1 MTDAKPGPLRGSRD
15 RSARPSPYSIRTGS
29 RTLSNGDASIL
40 DCIDALDA
48 EPLEQEA
55 SLAVAEDAFAQRR
68 TRSDDSRFKGVALKR
83 SGVSDLMGHFGIL
96 ADAPEGEERGW
107 GMEADMAAT
116 VHPSGSTG
124 TTRAAATGSSVE
136 LSKEPSTG
144 AAPLSNAATPTTL
157 TSLDKLPWPVEP
169 IVEQVEVGS
178 QCPREPVEAAPT
190 SPSVVRKGEALMLAA
205 LDGLNV
211 PKSYGMIRD
220 CGGCP
225 FQEDESSMY
234 HRPGDL
240 VLFGVYDGHGGG
252 DASAYLQKH
261 LLPSI
266 VQQLARPSVAR
277 EGVAHEGHAYDSRR
291 LGSAASEAL
300 VEGFRA
306 CETALMERG
315 CRAGA
320 TAAVMMMQSG
330 GDCLHFAWC
339 GDCRAVLCRAGQAC
353 VLTTDH
359 RAADATIAERARV
372 KREGGELK
380 DGRLA
385 GCLEVTRA
393 FGDMEQGGSS
403 SAGTGTGGRK
413 IPGLTAEPQLLSQ
426 HLKHDDEFVVLA
438 TDGLWDVMSPEEVV
452 RIAGSELRAYE
463 DAEMAAE
470 KLVEVAVGRRIDDNI
485 TVSVVR
491 LFAPRPEARVASL
504 MMGRRITNPGPSSFM
519 NLKTPASF
527 VRVVGG
533 F

>member
-1 MTDAKPGPLRGSRD
+1 MTEAKPGPLRGSRD

-48 EPLEQEA
+48 EPLEQEL
-55 SLAVAEDAFAQRR
+55 SLAVAEDPLAQRR
-68 TRSDDSRFKGVALKR
+68 TRSDDSRVKGVALKR
-83 SGVSDLMGHFGIL
+83 SGVSDLMGHFGML
-96 ADAPEGEERGW
+96 ADAPEGKERGW
-107 GMEADMAAT
+107 GMEADVAAT

-136 LSKEPSTG
+136 LTRGPSTG
-144 AAPLSNAATPTTL
+144 APSPSNASTSATL

-178 QCPREPVEAAPT
+178 QWPREPVEAPP

-252 DASAYLQKH
+252 DASAYLRKH
-261 LLPSI
+261 LLLSI

-277 EGVAHEGHAYDSRR
+277 EGVAHEGLPCDSRR
-291 LGSAASEAL
+291 PGSAASEAL

-330 GDCLHFAWC
+330 GDCVHFAWC

-353 VLTTDH
+353 ALTADH
-359 RAADATIAERARV
+359 RAADATIAERARI

-393 FGDMEQGGSS
+393 FGDMEQGEISS
-403 SAGTGTGGRK
+403 TGTGRGGRK

-426 HLKHDDEFVVLA
+426 PLKHDDEFVVLA

-470 KLVEVAVGRRIDDNI
+470 KLVEVAVARRIDDNI